1 MVRLFL
7 AGILAVFTAWAAAAQ
22 SVVTEAEFLSA
33 LTASHPAVV
42 AASEEVALARASL
55 IDARSFENPSI
66 GIERE
71 DPSGPAS
78 QTDLML
84 SWQLPDASRR
94 ARIDAANRQLEAAE
108 ARLAHTRL
116 LLELE
121 MREVYAAWAIAAAH
135 RQRLS
140 AQLERIDALT
150 ARERL
155 RAEGGESSG
164 LEAHRLALAAS
175 ALRARAALAAAAE
188 RQESARARSWNPQLP
203 TDSRPVLPALPP
215 PPALTDA
222 PPLIIAAQADIDA
235 AIATQRAAGRF
246 LRSPE
251 LMTGWQR
258 QETGEESLDG
268 PLLGVTWSLPLFR
281 RNQAERLIADA
292 RLDVARAN
300 MERVRRDIAAR
311 REAAAGTYQ
320 ALAEAVRDLDAAS
333 SLNEQMLRAA
343 EASFLLGEA
352 SLTDLLETW
361 RSATEAETAALEVR
375 EAAMRALRDLERIT
389 TDPSLTKKEIQ
400 P

>member
-1 MVRLFL
+1 MVRWIL
-7 AGILAVFTAWAAAAQ
+7 AGILTVFTAWAAAAQ
-22 SVVTEAEFLSA
+22 SVVTEDVFLAA
-33 LTASHPAVV
+33 LTASHPAVI
-42 AASEEVALARASL
+42 AASEEVALARAAV
-55 IDARSFENPSI
+55 IDVKLLENPAI

-94 ARIDAANRQLEAAE
+94 ARRDAANRQLEAAE
-108 ARLAHTRL
+108 ARLTHARL

-121 MREVYAAWAIAAAH
+121 MREVYAAWSIAAAH
-135 RQRLS
+135 RERLS

-155 RAEGGESSG
+155 RAQGGESSG

-188 RQESARARSWNPQLP
+188 RQEASRARSWNPEIP
-203 TDSRPVLPALPP
+203 ADARPALPSLP
-215 PPALTDA
+215 PAPALTDA
-222 PPLIIAAQADIDA
+222 PPLIIAAQADVDA
-235 AIATQRAAGRF
+235 AIAAQRAAGRF
-246 LRSPE
+246 FRSPE
-251 LMTGWQR
+251 LMAGWQR
-258 QETGEESLDG
+258 QETGDESLDG
-268 PLLGVTWSLPLFR
+268 PLLGVSWSLPLFR

-300 MERVRRDIAAR
+300 MERVRRDLAAR
-311 REAAAGTYQ
+311 REGATGTYQ
-320 ALAEAVRDLDAAS
+320 SLAEAVRDLDAAS

-343 EASFLLGEA
+343 EAAFLLGEA
-352 SLTDLLETW
+352 SLTDLLDTW

-389 TDPSLTKKEIQ
+389 TESLTNREIQ